1 MSTFE
6 AEVLAHLDDINKRL
20 SSIELKV
27 SGAEDDPH
35 NRGIFGALT
44 EIKEHRREDLN
55 TINVEQRR
63 ITDDIIF
70 VKKEQ
75 AKQKAWSKGAASA
88 SAVNAA
94 GVVAVLAKLNG
105 AF

>member
-6 AEVLAHLDDINKRL
+6 TKVLTQLDAINKRL
-20 SSIELKV
+20 SLIELKV

-44 EIKEHRREDLN
+44 EVTEEVDAID
-55 TINVEQRR
+55 VEQRR